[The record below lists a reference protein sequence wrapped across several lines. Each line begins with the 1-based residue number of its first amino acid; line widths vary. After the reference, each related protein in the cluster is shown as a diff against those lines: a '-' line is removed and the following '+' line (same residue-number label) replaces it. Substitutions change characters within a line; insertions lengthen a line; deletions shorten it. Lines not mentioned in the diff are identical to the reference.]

1 MKKMFSLGVHT
12 FYRPRAWADGPDVPA
27 WVGDAA
33 AIARPADAAPETPAP
48 AKAPATPA
56 RPDTA
61 KGPQAA
67 ISQEPAANTAST
79 AKL

>member
-1 MKKMFSLGVHT
+1 MKKMYSLGVHT

-27 WVGDAA
+27 WIGDAA
-33 AIARPADAAPETPAP
+33 AIARPADAAPGTSAP
-48 AKAPATPA
+48 AKAPVSLAK
-56 RPDTA
+56 PDAA

-67 ISQEPAANTAST
+67 ISPGPAATATQT